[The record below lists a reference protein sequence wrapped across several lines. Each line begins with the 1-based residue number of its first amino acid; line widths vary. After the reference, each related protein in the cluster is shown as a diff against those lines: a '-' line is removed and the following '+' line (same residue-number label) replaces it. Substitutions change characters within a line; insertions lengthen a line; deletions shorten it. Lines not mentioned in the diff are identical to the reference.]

1 MRFSFIVPVYNVSAY
16 FEQCVTSVL
25 EQTVED
31 YEIILV
37 DDGSTD
43 GSELLC
49 DKYVREY
56 PQKIKCIHQSNK
68 GLSAARNTGIEMA
81 QGDYLI
87 FLDSDDYLSD
97 RRFLELIYPKDFL
110 PDVIVFEWKEV
121 PDGTDK
127 EKVKADHSLSGLNKI
142 YDQGKE
148 YLRAALKENPLYGWQ
163 VWKYLYNKKFWSEN
177 GFRFKEG
184 ITYEDVE
191 LTYKVLLSAES
202 IMVKSDIVGYCYR
215 TQRRGSIVYTPNIS
229 SYQDMIT
236 IAENNIQ
243 NVLKRSDIDEALS
256 KALCNNFS
264 CMYYSV
270 VLSMGFINDKKD
282 WKTMVDFLEKYKH
295 ICRYA
300 YEKKQRAVRTMIDIW
315 GGDFTS
321 RILGIRTKI
330 KFGRRNKSV
339 P

>member
-1 MRFSFIVPVYNVSAY
+1 MMFSFIVPVYNVCNY
-16 FEQCVTSVL
+16 FEACITSVL
-25 EQTVED
+25 EQTVDD

-68 GLSAARNTGIEMA
+68 GLSVARNAGIGMA
-81 QGDYLI
+81 QGKYLI

-97 RRFLELIYPKDFL
+97 KYFLELIYPRDFL
-110 PDVIVFEWKEV
+110 PDVIAFEWKEV

-127 EKVKADHSLSGLNKI
+127 ERVKADHSLSGLNKI
-142 YDQGKE
+142 YSGGKE
-148 YLRAALKENPLYGWQ
+148 YLRAVLKENHLYGWQ

-184 ITYEDVE
+184 ITYEDVD

-202 IMVKSDIVGYCYR
+202 ISVKSDIIGYCYR
-215 TQRRGSIVYTPNIS
+215 TQRLGSIVYTPNIS
-229 SYQDMIT
+229 SYQNMIMV
-236 IAENNIQ
+236 AENNLHC
-243 NVLKRSDIDEALS
+243 VLSRPDIDEELS

-264 CMYYSV
+264 CMYYAVIS
-270 VLSMGFINDKKD
+270 SMGGIREKED
-282 WKTMVDFLEKYKH
+282 WNKMVMFLEKYKNM
-295 ICRYA
+295 CRYT
-300 YEKKQRAVRTMIDIW
+300 YEKKQKIVRKMIECI
-315 GGDFTS
+315 GLNLTS
-321 RILGIRTKI
+321 YILGIRTKF
-330 KFGRRNKSV
+330 KYRLK
-339 P
+339 